1 MKTRKNTTTL
11 SFVTEAELTQI
22 LADAQAASD
31 PYTIWAVQ
39 QARRGDAACQLAC
52 AAILGR

>member
-1 MKTRKNTTTL
+1 MANRKKNTAPSL
-11 SFVTEAELTQI
+11 VTEAELTTI
-22 LADAQAASD
+22 LSNAQAVND

-39 QARRGDAACQLAC
+39 QARRGDEACQLAC